1 MKENVRQGPAEALLH
16 KKGRAAP
23 PAPCRAEENT
33 LGPRSL
39 ACAPRTRRLERRG
52 SFGRGPWEEESG
64 LREDG
69 ACDAVSTCDA
79 VSGSIREEVRKHS
92 TSCSAF
98 PTGSRWR
105 ETKRG
110 LVRASYPGSALCE
123 QALGRAGRIQEEKL
137 WPSMERSGFAHGGV
151 GVRRALIASV

>member
-64 LREDG
+64 LREDE

-105 ETKRG
+105 ETKARFGASVSPGKRALRAGARAGWQNSRG
-110 LVRASYPGSALCE
+110 KALAFHGTIGVRA
-123 QALGRAGRIQEEKL
+123 
-137 WPSMERSGFAHGGV
+137 WRSGCEKGFDC
-151 GVRRALIASV
+151 